1 MSVNN
6 HKYGDYITYALP
18 ERFVRY
24 YKNSGELVPA
34 AVAGDKLPPLFFHE
48 NEIIQNADLAAAN
61 TQGFVALVE
70 LLERPLVLSFFSIHW
85 NDYGIQHL
93 KALQALHQSIRETGG
108 TLLVLT
114 SEDKKFIQPLI
125 EEHGLTFDIIHDKD
139 NAVAE
144 KLGLY
149 HESAPLWDKV
159 SGINENVPT
168 PATYVVNPAKNVVY
182 GSADSFLQQR
192 LNSTELLEA
201 LAYAAGSNRLVARI
215 HN

>member
-1 MSVNN
+1 MSTNN

-18 ERFVRY
+18 ERFVKY
-24 YKNSGELVPA
+24 YKNSAARLPV
-34 AVAGDKLPPLFFHE
+34 AVAGDKVPPLFFHE
-48 NEIIQNADLAAAN
+48 DEIIQNADLSGAN
-61 TQGFVALVE
+61 AQGFVALVE

-93 KALQALHQSIRETGG
+93 QHLQSLHAQVRQAGG

-114 SEDKKFIQPLI
+114 SEDRKFIEPLI
-125 EEHGLTFDIIHDKD
+125 AQYGLTFDIIHDKD

-149 HESAPLWDKV
+149 HEAAPIWDLV
-159 SGINENVPT
+159 SGINEHVPV
-168 PATYVVNPAKNVVY
+168 PGTYVVNPAKNIVY
-182 GSADSFLQQR
+182 GGSDTYLQQSV
-192 LNSTELLEA
+192 NAEELLHA
-201 LAYAAGSNRLVARI
+201 LNYAANANRLVARI